1 MVNIGNGLSFGA
13 TTKYVQILKEAKEVA
28 NRYGVRYVSTEFII
42 AAMLKGCGKIS
53 ETLESFGVTPSSYY
67 PRVKDVIEPSYER
80 EGYTPR
86 TKTAIDWSAQ
96 IANLARCD
104 FIAPEHLFL
113 AILETTDS
121 YGSIIVDSIVS
132 NYNLLLA
139 EAKNL
144 VNDLKKRQP
153 EPLTDDKPLNYGQ
166 ISGETLNVRQSSV
179 CRKDNETKSSYE
191 GLGELDSF
199 GVNLTEMA
207 RLNKLDPVI
216 GRDHE
221 IKRVIETLSR
231 RIKSNPLL
239 IGEPGVGKTA
249 VIEGLAIKIA
259 KDDVPVTLKNKV
271 VFSLD
276 LNGIV
281 AGAKFRGEFEERF
294 KSAINYAKENG
305 VILFIDEIHTIL
317 SGLSS
322 YSVADILKPN
332 LARGELQVIGA
343 TTIGE
348 YNKYIEKDPALERRF
363 LIVKVEPP
371 KIDDCIEIL
380 KGLRDKFEAHHGIE
394 ITDSAI
400 KAAVVLSER
409 YITNRFLPDK
419 AIDLIDEAAAKER
432 LLIDTPPETAIE
444 KEWQLKDLLIDRNY
458 LLSSGSDYRD
468 LDEKIEALKVEISE
482 IKRADIRKKN
492 HDNPYIDEESVAKV
506 VSEQTGIPVSK
517 LTETESQKLMNFES
531 LLHERVIG
539 QDLAVS
545 AVSRALRR
553 SMTVIKDPKKPI
565 GSFIFVGPTGVGKT
579 ELSKAL
585 SEAIFGDEN
594 SLIRIDMSEYM
605 EKVSVAKLIGA
616 PPGYVGYDEEGQ
628 LTGKVRMKPYS
639 VILFDEI
646 EKAHPDVFNV
656 MLQILDDGRLTDS
669 KGRTVDFKN
678 TIIIMT
684 SNEGASNVKP
694 IAKIGFGD
702 NSSELEDERNT
713 IYDALKRRFRP
724 EFLNRIDEIVVF
736 RKLTM
741 EECGKICDLQLDAL
755 KKRMASMNVSLE
767 FTDEAKR
774 LILQRGYDKEYG
786 ARPLKRA
793 ITSLV
798 ETPLSDMI
806 IKGDLRSEHKV
817 KVIDDDGQIDFL
829 VDNL

>member
-1 MVNIGNGLSFGA
+1 MDSIENGLSFGP
-13 TTKYVQILKEAKEVA
+13 TTKYVQILKDAKGVA
-28 NRYGVRYVSTEFII
+28 DRFGVKYVSTEFII

-53 ETLESFGVTPSSYY
+53 DTLESFGVTPSSYY
-67 PRVKDVIEPSYER
+67 PKVKDVVDPKYLR
-80 EGYTPR
+80 EGYTAR
-86 TKTAIDWSAQ
+86 TKVTIDYSEQ
-96 IANLARCD
+96 IAISSGCD

-113 AILETTDS
+113 AILSTPES
-121 YGSIIVDSIVS
+121 YAAIIIDSIVS

-144 VNDLKKRQP
+144 VNDLRKRP
-153 EPLTDDKPLNYGQ
+153 ERVSDDKPLKFGQ
-166 ISGETLNVRQSSV
+166 ISGDTRTFKKTTSYSENDE
-179 CRKDNETKSSYE
+179 DNKTSEDLK
-191 GLGELDSF
+191 ELSSF
-199 GVNLTEMA
+199 GVDLTEMA

-216 GRDHE
+216 GRDQE

-259 KDDVPVTLKNKV
+259 KGDVPVTLKNKT

-294 KSAINYAKENG
+294 KSAINFAKDNG
-305 VILFIDEIHTIL
+305 IILFIDEIHTIL

-322 YSVADILKPN
+322 YAAADILKPN

-363 LIVKVEPP
+363 LIVKVDPP
-371 KIDDCIEIL
+371 KIDDCVEIL

-400 KAAVVLSER
+400 KAAVSMSER

-432 LLIDTPPETAIE
+432 LLIDTPPETVVE
-444 KEWQLKDLLIDRNY
+444 KERQLKELLIDRNY
-458 LLSSGSDYRD
+458 SFSKGDDYRD
-468 LDEKIEALKVEISE
+468 LDEKINALKAEISE

-506 VSEQTGIPVSK
+506 ISEQTGIPVSK
-517 LTETESQKLMNFES
+517 LTESESQKLMNFES
-531 LLHERVIG
+531 ILHKRVIG
-539 QDLAVS
+539 QDQAVK
-545 AVSRALRR
+545 AVSRAIRR
-553 SMTVIKDPKKPI
+553 SVTVIKDPKRPI

-585 SEAIFGDEN
+585 AEAIFGDEN
-594 SLIRIDMSEYM
+594 ALIRIDMSEYM

-646 EKAHPDVFNV
+646 EKTHPDVFNI

-694 IAKIGFGD
+694 ANKIGFGD
-702 NSSELEDERNT
+702 NAAEDDDEKDK

-736 RKLTM
+736 RKLSI

-755 KKRMASMNVSLE
+755 KKRMASMNVRLIV
-767 FTDEAKR
+767 TDEAKR
-774 LILQRGYDKEYG
+774 LILNKGYDKEYG

-806 IKGDLRSEHKV
+806 IKGDLMSEQTV
-817 KVIDDDGQIDFL
+817 KVIDDEGQIDFL
-829 VDNL
+829 IDA